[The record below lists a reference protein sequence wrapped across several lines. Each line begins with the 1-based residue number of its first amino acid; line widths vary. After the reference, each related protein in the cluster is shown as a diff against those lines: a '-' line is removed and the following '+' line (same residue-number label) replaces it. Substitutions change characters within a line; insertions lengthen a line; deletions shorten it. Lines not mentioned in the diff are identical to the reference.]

1 MDRRNVIAA
10 GAAAAAAGLAGGAQA
25 AADHPEVGMFK
36 AVYLIKRRPDIS
48 HAEFRRR
55 QVEDH
60 YPLVEALPG
69 LRRYRLD
76 FFPPMDGADQPF
88 DAIATVWFDD
98 KAAHD
103 AALGSEAGQAA
114 MADLP
119 NMNDMSAMMALFGE
133 TGVARDDFPA

>member
-1 MDRRNVIAA
+1 MQRRTMLAA
-10 GAAAAAAGLAGGAQA
+10 SAALAATGLGGGSAATE
-25 AADHPEVGMFK
+25 HPEVGRFK
-36 AVYLIKRRPDIS
+36 AVYLIRRRPDID

-55 QVEDH
+55 QTEDH

-76 FFPPMDGADQPF
+76 FFPPIDGADQPF

-103 AALGSEAGQAA
+103 AALASSAGQAA
-114 MADLP
+114 MTDLP
-119 NMNDMSAMMALFGE
+119 NMNDMEAMRALFGE
-133 TGVARDDFPA
+133 TAIARDDFPD